1 MSKTKFVE
9 PILETI
15 DQLRSRKARP
25 DLARISHMVERRH
38 GLSADEVQNT
48 LAAMVADNLVIK
60 VNYKGNISYRNPAK
74 YKRRKRGVI
83 DETPDRKSIAT
94 MRAKLPKKKLLKL
107 KAVKNVL
114 TKTKGKRGRPPLK
127 KKVKVKPPS
136 DVDEETE
143 EEVLD
148 DSVATQVCE
157 EPERCDES
165 KENET
170 VTQKK
175 GSEKSDVESVPDV
188 STDETASSRSSKAGS
203 GRHTGHKGTTKY
215 ELVKVKKSDGKST
228 SNLSGS
234 GKLSNA
240 ESDQSANE
248 NSSSTGLGEGSKSEI
263 QSKVVSPKKIKLVP
277 HHKRRVRK

>member
-25 DLARISHMVERRH
+25 DLARICHMVERRH

-48 LAAMVADNLVIK
+48 LATMVAENLVIK

-74 YKRRKRGVI
+74 WKRRKRGVI
-83 DETPDRKSIAT
+83 DETPDRKSITT

-107 KAVKNVL
+107 KAVKAAL

-148 DSVATQVCE
+148 DSVAAQVCDE
-157 EPERCDES
+157 SERCDES
-165 KENET
+165 KDNET
-170 VTQKK
+170 LAQKK
-175 GSEKSDVESVPDV
+175 GSEKSDAESVPDV
-188 STDETASSRSSKAGS
+188 SADDTASSRSSKAGL
-203 GRHTGHKGTTKY
+203 GRQRGSIKY
-215 ELVKVKKSDGKST
+215 ELVKGKKGDGKGT
-228 SNLSGS
+228 SNLTGS
-234 GKLSNA
+234 AKLSNA

-248 NSSSTGLGEGSKSEI
+248 NSSSNGLGEGSKSEI
-263 QSKVVSPKKIKLVP
+263 QSKVVTPKKTKFVA
-277 HHKRRVRK
+277 HKRRVRK